1 MPDFFD
7 PTPETQNVVLIDA
20 QTLRH
25 AEKLII
31 GCEGCSPEDAE
42 LPFDNILDR
51 VTGNDPS
58 VTDYILEEPAKCPQC
73 RREIYEKTLVES
85 SE

>member
-7 PTPETQNVVLIDA
+7 PAAELQNVVLVSA
-20 QTLRH
+20 GPLRK
-25 AEKLII
+25 AERLIM

-42 LPFDNILDR
+42 QPFDNVLDR

-58 VTDYILEEPAKCPQC
+58 VNGLHFRGTREVPA
-73 RREIYEKTLVES
+73 V
-85 SE
+85 